1 MLRAT
6 VPALEG
12 AKDEVNIMHR
22 TQSVD
27 FGVVLSGTITLV
39 LDDGSETFMKQ
50 GEVCVQRGTNHVRLP
65 SSPLP
70 TAHQHYDNREKCK
83 AKNRTVESSTKQM
96 MLIHP
101 CG

>member
-39 LDDGSETFMKQ
+39 LDDGSETVMKQ

-65 SSPLP
+65 FSPLP
-70 TAHQHYDNREKCK
+70 NAHQTYDDRENARQKIV
-83 AKNRTVESSTKQM
+83 R
-96 MLIHP
+96 
-101 CG
+101 